1 MVNVVSLALM
11 VALLASLIVN
21 FALMDQLQKAAK
33 KMEEWKNER
42 KW

>member
-1 MVNVVSLALM
+1 MVNVVSLALA

-21 FALMDQLQKAAK
+21 FALVDQLQKAAK
-33 KMEEWKNER
+33 KMEEWEHDR

>member
-21 FALMDQLQKAAK
+21 YVLVGQLEKANK
-33 KMEEWKNER
+33 KMEEMRNDR